1 MRKLFSTF
9 PGEWFGLGLLLLR
22 VATAVT
28 LILQGAAYV
37 TELRTLQ
44 IGTWVVCLIT
54 LGSGVSLL
62 AGFVTPIASVL
73 AVVVE
78 VGVRF
83 LWLPAAGWNFF
94 NGNPLSLDVIAMA
107 LASAFLGLQ
116 RSPWTLICSAAAEL
130 SFLAL
135 HSRRNRNSSP
145 EDSYI
150 ESASSEDS
158 RIVGNDQHHPVRD
171 HAPDHAS
178 SP

>member
-1 MRKLFSTF
+1 LSLRKLYSTF
-9 PGEWFGLGLLLLR
+9 PGGWFGLGLLLLR

-44 IGTWVVCLIT
+44 LGTWVVCLIT

-78 VGVRF
+78 VGVTF

-94 NGNPLSLDVIAMA
+94 HGNPLSLDVIVMA
-107 LASAFLGLQ
+107 LASAFLGPGAFSLDAHLFG
-116 RSPWTLICSAAAEL
+116 RRRIIIPRCSLSPKS
-130 SFLAL
+130 
-135 HSRRNRNSSP
+135 
-145 EDSYI
+145 
-150 ESASSEDS
+150 
-158 RIVGNDQHHPVRD
+158 
-171 HAPDHAS
+171 
-178 SP
+178 